1 MTPLEQI
8 VSLVQAGHWL
18 PVILLATMIIRKW
31 VSVDSKFPVTI
42 PKTWQPTITAAGGL
56 FYGLELAIQ
65 AGQPIGG
72 ALLDMAVAAGTGGF
86 LDGILVAIFD
96 HDNAPVWAR
105 SIVFIFDDLTG
116 HTPVSGAANDRKLAR
131 MASRLPPLPAAAPQS
146 SIPITNKPS
155 EPPKSARQMLA
166 LYGDYLS
173 LRREVMMRRASV
185 YFLGLAALVIGC
197 TQCSGA
203 PVAPGSPVDVGI
215 DTAAC
220 ILRVSIEDELAGMKP
235 ETIVADCIAKCGAT
249 ATQVAKMRESYA
261 YARALEHKTDGGK

>member
-18 PVILLATMIIRKW
+18 PVILLATMIVRKW
-31 VSVDSKFPVTI
+31 VSADSKFPVSI

-56 FYGLELAIQ
+56 VYGLELAIQ
-65 AGQPIGG
+65 AGRPIGG

-116 HTPVSGAANDRKLAR
+116 QTPVSGAARDRLMKSVR
-131 MASRLPPLPAAAPQS
+131 PPPLPPAVVQPE
-146 SIPITNKPS
+146 IPITVKKS
-155 EPPKSARQMLA
+155 EPPKSLRVWA
-166 LYGDYLS
+166 LFTAC
-173 LRREVMMRRASV
+173 MA
-185 YFLGLAALVIGC
+185 IGC

-203 PVAPGSPVDVGI
+203 PVAPGSPVDVGV
-215 DTAAC
+215 DVGAC
-220 ILRVSIEDELAGMKP
+220 ILRVSIEDELAGMQP
-235 ETIVADCIAKCGAT
+235 VAIVADCIAKCGAT
-249 ATQVAKMRESYA
+249 AGQVTKMRDAYA
-261 YARALEHKTDGGK
+261 NARALERSKTDGGSSK